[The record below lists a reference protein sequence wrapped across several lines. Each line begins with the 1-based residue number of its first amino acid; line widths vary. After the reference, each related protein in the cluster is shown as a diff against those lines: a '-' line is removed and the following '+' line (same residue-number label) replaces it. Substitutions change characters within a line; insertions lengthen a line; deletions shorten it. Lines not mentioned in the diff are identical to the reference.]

1 MKKKKQKKT
10 EKGFT
15 KLLEKRL
22 AIVNLLTNLKDND
35 GEPFFDVK
43 WIKKQFLKI

>member
-1 MKKKKQKKT
+1 MKKKKI
-10 EKGFT
+10 EKEYA
-15 KLLEKRL
+15 KLELLEKRL